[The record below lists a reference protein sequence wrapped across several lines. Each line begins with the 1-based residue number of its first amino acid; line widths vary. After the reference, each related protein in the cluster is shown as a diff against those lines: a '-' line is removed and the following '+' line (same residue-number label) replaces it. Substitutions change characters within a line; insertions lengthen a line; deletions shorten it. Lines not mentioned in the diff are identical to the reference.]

1 MERIP
6 TFVKGL
12 DEKMEGGIPVGHVVL
27 VSGIAGSMKTLL
39 VLHILYENVKRGNGK
54 ALYISLEE
62 KRNLIL
68 RRAGKVGMKLSE
80 MEDRFAIIDLG
91 YLRKQLKEFPAENV
105 DWLESLLSQIK
116 TFKQDI
122 GFDFL
127 ALDSLNALYAISQM
141 KNPRDQLFYFFDTL
155 RDLNLTAFL
164 VTEMKPDSGEFGQY
178 GVEEFLA
185 DGIIHTDLRRTNGVM
200 NLFLGIVKMRETKH
214 DRKYYPLIIS
224 PNFEFEI
231 VAK

>member
-1 MERIP
+1 MDRIP
-6 TFVKGL
+6 TFIKGL
-12 DEKMEGGIPVGHVVL
+12 DEKMEGGIPNGHVVL
-27 VSGIAGSMKTLL
+27 VSGVAGSMKTLL
-39 VLHILYENVKRGNGK
+39 VLHALYENVTRGNGK

-68 RRAGKVGMKLSE
+68 RRAGKVGMKLAE
-80 MEDRFAIIDLG
+80 IEDKFAIIDLG
-91 YLRKQLKEFPAENV
+91 FLRKQLKEFPSEKV
-105 DWLESLLSQIK
+105 DWLESLINQIK

-127 ALDSLNALYAISQM
+127 ALDSLNALYAISDM
-141 KNPRDQLFYFFDTL
+141 KNPRDQLFYFFETL
-155 RDLNLTAFL
+155 RDMNLTAFL
-164 VTEMKPDSGEFGQY
+164 ITEMKGEDSEYGQY

-185 DGIIHTDLRRTNGVM
+185 DGIIHTDLRRINSVM
-200 NLFLGIVKMRETKH
+200 NLFVGVVKMRETKH
-214 DRKYYPLIIS
+214 DRKYYPLVIT